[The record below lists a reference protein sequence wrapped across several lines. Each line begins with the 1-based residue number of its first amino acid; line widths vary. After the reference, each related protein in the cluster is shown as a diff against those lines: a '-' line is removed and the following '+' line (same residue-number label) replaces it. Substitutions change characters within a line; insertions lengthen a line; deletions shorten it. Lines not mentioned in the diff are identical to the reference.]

1 MAVTPP
7 KDSMQPQEWLT
18 VDQSAQLLQF
28 NPMTILR
35 WIKAG
40 KLPASKLGKSYRIA
54 MKDVTKY
61 LNDRKVQP

>member
-1 MAVTPP
+1 MTT
-7 KDSMQPQEWLT
+7 KPQEWLT
-18 VDQSAQLLQF
+18 VSQSAQLLQL

-54 MKDVTKY
+54 ATELTKY
-61 LNDRKVQP
+61 LNDRKVTK

>member
-1 MAVTPP
+1 MTT
-7 KDSMQPQEWLT
+7 KPQEWLT
-18 VDQSAQLLQF
+18 VAQSAQLLQL

-61 LNDRKVQP
+61 LNDRKVTQ

>member
-1 MAVTPP
+1 MTTKP
-7 KDSMQPQEWLT
+7 PQEWLT
-18 VDQSAQLLQF
+18 VAQSAQILQL

-54 MKDVTKY
+54 KTQLDEVLKEG
-61 LNDRKVQP
+61 KVQS

>member
-1 MAVTPP
+1 MTT
-7 KDSMQPQEWLT
+7 KPQEWLT
-18 VDQSAQLLQF
+18 VAQSAQILQL

-54 MKDVTKY
+54 MKDMNKY
-61 LNDRKVQP
+61 INDRKVTK

>member
-1 MAVTPP
+1 MTT
-7 KDSMQPQEWLT
+7 KPQEWLT
-18 VDQSAQLLQF
+18 VAQSAQILQL

-54 MKDVTKY
+54 MKDMNKY
-61 LNDRKVQP
+61 INDRKVTT

>member
-1 MAVTPP
+1 MAVTSP

-18 VDQSAQLLQF
+18 VDQSAQLLQL

-40 KLPASKLGKSYRIA
+40 KLPASKIGKSYRIA
-54 MKDVTKY
+54 MTEVTKY
-61 LNDRKVQP
+61 LNDRKVKP

>member
-1 MAVTPP
+1 MTT
-7 KDSMQPQEWLT
+7 KPQEWLT
-18 VDQSAQLLQF
+18 VAQSAQLLQL

-40 KLPASKLGKSYRIA
+40 KLPASKLGNSYRIA

-61 LNDRKVQP
+61 LNDRKVTK

>member
-1 MAVTPP
+1 MKPP
-7 KDSMQPQEWLT
+7 ISTLTGWLT
-18 VDQSAQLLQF
+18 VRQAAAYLQL

-54 MKDVTKY
+54 MTELTKY
-61 LNDRKVQP
+61 ISDRKVTQ

>member
-1 MAVTPP
+1 MTT
-7 KDSMQPQEWLT
+7 KPQEWLT
-18 VDQSAQLLQF
+18 VAQSAQLLQL

-54 MKDVTKY
+54 MKEVTKY
-61 LNDRKVQP
+61 LNDRKVTK

>member
-1 MAVTPP
+1 
-7 KDSMQPQEWLT
+7 MQPQEWLT

>member
-1 MAVTPP
+1 MTT
-7 KDSMQPQEWLT
+7 KQQEWLT
-18 VDQSAQLLQF
+18 VAQSAEILQL

-54 MKDVTKY
+54 MKELTKY
-61 LNDRKVQP
+61 ISDRKVTQ

>member
-1 MAVTPP
+1 MNRKPYTP
-7 KDSMQPQEWLT
+7 PQEWAT
-18 VDQSAQLLQF
+18 VAQAAEFLQL

-61 LNDRKVQP
+61 LNDRKVKP

>member
-1 MAVTPP
+1 MAVTSP

>member
-1 MAVTPP
+1 MTT
-7 KDSMQPQEWLT
+7 KPQEWLT
-18 VDQSAQLLQF
+18 VAQSAQLLQL

-61 LNDRKVQP
+61 LNDRKVTK

>member
-1 MAVTPP
+1 MTT
-7 KDSMQPQEWLT
+7 KPQEWLT
-18 VDQSAQLLQF
+18 VAQSAQLLQL

-40 KLPASKLGKSYRIA
+40 KLPASKLGRSYRIA

-61 LNDRKVQP
+61 LNDRKVTK